1 MPHYSHTDAR
11 GFSRGSDAIPS
22 FPMASVLIIGP
33 HPDDQELGMG
43 GTIALLAAQGHRVT
57 ILDLTNGEPTPK
69 GSPEI
74 RAREAA
80 DAAAA
85 LSPQDNPITR
95 ITLDLPNRTV
105 THDIAS
111 RHKVAGVIR
120 AVQAE
125 VIFAPYFE
133 DAHPD
138 HLAGTRIIEDARFD
152 AKLSKISMPGDR
164 GMPPIHPRRLI
175 YYFATHLRIVP
186 QPSFLIDITTTVD
199 LKHRAIACYAS
210 QVGPTTLNATL
221 GERIR
226 AQDHYFGSRINTHAA
241 EPFFVREPIGL
252 RGLEGVI

>member
-1 MPHYSHTDAR
+1 
-11 GFSRGSDAIPS
+11 
-22 FPMASVLIIGP
+22 MASVLIIGP

-43 GTIALLAAQGHRVT
+43 GTLALLAAQGHRVT

-80 DAAAA
+80 DAAAT
-85 LSPQDNPITR
+85 LSPPDNPITR
-95 ITLDLPNRTV
+95 ITLDLPNRSV
-105 THDIAS
+105 THDIPS

-125 VIFAPYFE
+125 VVFAPYFE

-152 AKLSKISMPGDR
+152 AKLSKVSMPGDR

-175 YYFATHLRIVP
+175 YFFATHLRIVP
-186 QPSFLIDITTTVD
+186 QPSFIIDISTTLE

-210 QVGPTTLNATL
+210 QLGPTTANATL
-221 GERIR
+221 GERIL
-226 AQDHYFGSRINTHAA
+226 AQDHYFGSRINTKAG
-241 EPFFVREPIGL
+241 EPFFVREPLGL
-252 RGLEGVI
+252 RGFDGVI